1 MPGVA
6 TMSMSNDLTRR
17 DVLRTGAGVSAVAAL
32 GGLAGCSDFT
42 GGGGGG
48 GSESGVQGI
57 PADAGAAAVIDAE
70 AVRTDDA
77 TAALVNTFLDVQA
90 EREYYDGPENYE
102 AVLDEFENDTGLAP
116 DGVSTLTPFLGWGGE
131 YSPVDGEFAAAR
143 FEADWS
149 TDDVVAS
156 LEENGGSYSDE
167 AYADGTL
174 YTPDEDYRSFLGVL
188 GDGRYVVGTET
199 AVTDTLDVEVGEKD
213 AMPETL
219 QSAYAETR
227 TAPVR
232 FVSGVPEDEVPE
244 SAGGQFDTSVFRNV
258 ESVAGSVYAD
268 GDTRGIETT
277 LAAGSESDAEDIAD
291 IIDGGLTVV
300 EQEAPEAVATE
311 LDAVEVTQD
320 GTSVTVSYGA
330 TVDELTDL
338 IDETASQSGAS
349 GGDASDRV
357 PQVAFGFDY
366 DRDAKTVTVTHDGGD
381 HVRQSALIVRGS
393 GFADAA
399 DAEMTGPGVWQGT
412 AGGESSGDP
421 AVAAGDRV
429 TVGAEPDCEIRLVW
443 RSEDRNTA
451 ATLAEFTG
459 PDA

>member
-1 MPGVA
+1 
-6 TMSMSNDLTRR
+6 MSNELTRR
-17 DVLRTGAGVSAVAAL
+17 DLLRTGAGVSAVAAL
-32 GGLAGCSDFT
+32 GGLAGCSALT
-42 GGGGGG
+42 GDGG
-48 GSESGVQGI
+48 GSESGVRGL

-77 TAALVNTFLDVQA
+77 TAALVNAFLDVQA

-102 AVLDEFENDTGLAP
+102 AVLEEFENETGLDPEGA
-116 DGVSTLTPFLGWGGE
+116 STLTPFFGWGGE
-131 YSPVDGEFAAAR
+131 YSPVDSEFAAAR
-143 FEADWS
+143 FEADWP
-149 TDDVVAS
+149 TEDVVAS

-167 AYADGTL
+167 SYADGTL
-174 YTPDEDYRSFLGVL
+174 YEPDEDYRSYLGVL
-188 GDGRYVVGTET
+188 GDGRYVVGTEA
-199 AVTDTLDVEVGEKD
+199 AVTDTLDVEAGEED
-213 AMPETL
+213 AISETL

-311 LDAVEVTQD
+311 LDAVAVTRD
-320 GTSVTVSYGA
+320 GTSVTVAYEA
-330 TVDELTDL
+330 TVDELTAL
-338 IDETASQSGAS
+338 VEETVGRS
-349 GGDASDRV
+349 GGGGAPDRV
-357 PQVAFGFDY
+357 PQVAFAFDY
-366 DRDAKTVTVTHDGGD
+366 DRSASTLTVTHEGGD
-381 HVRQSALIVRGS
+381 HVRQRSLTVQGS
-393 GFADAA
+393 GFVDAG
-399 DAEMTGPGVWQGT
+399 AEMTGPGVWQGT
-412 AGGESSGDP
+412 ASGDIGGDP

-429 TVGAEPDCEIRLVW
+429 TVGAEPNCDIRIVW
-443 RSEDRNTA
+443 RSEDGNTS
-451 ATLAEFTG
+451 ATVAQFSG

>member
-1 MPGVA
+1 
-6 TMSMSNDLTRR
+6 MSNDLTRR

-32 GGLAGCSDFT
+32 GGLAGCSGLT
-42 GGGGGG
+42 GGGGGE
-48 GSESGVQGI
+48 SEGGVQGL
-57 PADAGAAAVIDAE
+57 PEDAGAAAVIDAE

-77 TAALVNTFLDVQA
+77 TAALVNAFLDVQA

-102 AVLDEFENDTGLAP
+102 AVLDEFENETGLDPEGA
-116 DGVSTLTPFLGWGGE
+116 STLTPFFGWGGE

-149 TDDVVAS
+149 AEDVVDS

-174 YTPDEDYRSFLGVL
+174 YEPDEEYRSYLGVL
-188 GDGRYVVGTET
+188 GDGRYVVGTED
-199 AVTDTLDVEVGEKD
+199 AVTDTLDVEAGEAD
-213 AMPETL
+213 AIPETL

-300 EQEAPEAVATE
+300 EQDAPEAVAAE

-320 GTSVTVSYGA
+320 GTGVTVSYEA
-330 TVDELTDL
+330 TVDELTAFV
-338 IDETASQSGAS
+338 DEAVGQSGS
-349 GGDASDRV
+349 GGAEDTT

-366 DRDAKTVTVTHDGGD
+366 DRDAETVTITHEGGD
-381 HVRQSALIVRGS
+381 HVRQRALTVEGA

-399 DAEMTGPGVWQGT
+399 DAEMTGPGIWQGT
-412 AGGESSGDP
+412 ASGEIGGDP

-429 TVGAEPDCEIRLVW
+429 TVGAEPDCDIRMVW
-443 RSEDRNTA
+443 RSEDGNAA
-451 ATLAEFTG
+451 ATLAQFSG